1 MIHVL
6 AHLELNPG
14 TRDKWLAEFH
24 ALMPK
29 VHAEDG
35 CLAYEPCIDIDSGA
49 PAQVAL
55 GPDRVVIIERWRD
68 MAALKAHFGAPH
80 MGPYRD
86 AVKPFVKATTLQVL
100 TAA

>member
-6 AHLELNPG
+6 AHVELQPG
-14 TRDKWLAEFH
+14 ALAAWLAHFH

-35 CLAYEPCIDIDSGA
+35 CLAYEPCLDAQSGLA
-49 PAQVAL
+49 AQQAL

-68 MAALKAHFGAPH
+68 MAALQAHAAAPH
-80 MGPYRD
+80 MAEYRA
-86 AVKPFVKATTLQVL
+86 AVKPLVRGVSLQVL
-100 TAA
+100 RAA